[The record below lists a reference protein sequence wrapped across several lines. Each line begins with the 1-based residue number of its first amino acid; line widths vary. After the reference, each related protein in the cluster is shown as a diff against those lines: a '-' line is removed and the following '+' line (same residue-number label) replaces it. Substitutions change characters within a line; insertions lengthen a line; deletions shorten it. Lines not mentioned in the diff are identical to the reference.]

1 MIGVAGADRESY
13 EKRGY
18 DSAIHTQLDIGILDY
33 SEIKNHGPAVSD
45 DILSED
51 PALLEKCLEQA
62 VAMGARFP
70 DFSNLSDQ

>member
-1 MIGVAGADRESY
+1 LG
-13 EKRGY
+13 
-18 DSAIHTQLDIGILDY
+18 HQLDTGILDY
-33 SEIKNHGPAVSD
+33 CEIKNHGLAVSY

-70 DFSNLSDQ
+70 DFSNLPGQ